1 MGFRKYGS
9 AVGEQG
15 IKFTALRPTA
25 RDPTGGIVL
34 PPGDK
39 AQDYYIEIFIRARD
53 GIGGQTL
60 SPPMFVQVRKLPYYW
75 MKISTEFY
83 LVTLVRVVKFKDLN
97 ISKVWYLKFTSTK
110 LPLQGL
116 AKSSNKQKL
125 SSAKMSITK
134 RQNIN
139 IKVFILYCSAIHNVT
154 VFNHGDRS

>member
-75 MKISTEFY
+75 MKIMHLFNY
-83 LVTLVRVVKFKDLN
+83 KKKFFRK
-97 ISKVWYLKFTSTK
+97 K
-110 LPLQGL
+110 
-116 AKSSNKQKL
+116 
-125 SSAKMSITK
+125 
-134 RQNIN
+134 IN
-139 IKVFILYCSAIHNVT
+139 IGSMCLHV
-154 VFNHGDRS
+154 